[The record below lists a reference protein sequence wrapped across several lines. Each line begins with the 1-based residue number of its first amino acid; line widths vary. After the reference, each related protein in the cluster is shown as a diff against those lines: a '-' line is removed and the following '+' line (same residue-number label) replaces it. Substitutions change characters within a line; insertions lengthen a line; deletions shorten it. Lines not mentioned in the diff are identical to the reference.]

1 MSYLMI
7 GIIILSIIV
16 LVLGFFL
23 LYYQAIVVSTIK
35 KDFDKMRRELEYEF
49 GFDEYDPSCN
59 FSVMRRDLKKAVDDI
74 KDINSLPLIKKA
86 KEVKRLE
93 DLQRTKDKAEKE
105 IAELTRNGG

>member
-1 MSYLMI
+1 MNYLMI

-23 LYYQAIVVSTIK
+23 LYYQAIAVNTIK

-49 GFDEYDPSCN
+49 GFDGYDASCN

-86 KEVKRLE
+86 KEVKRIE
-93 DLQRTKDKAEKE
+93 ELQRTKDNVEKE
-105 IAELTRNGG
+105 IAELTINGG